1 MLFLSTGLPVG
12 LRIRA
17 RDAGRILDA
26 EESLYGLAE
35 EEDLQ
40 FFNRTEDC
48 AAQCALVFGGGIG
61 QWRDYPLLELLRWT
75 DRAYRA
81 ATQEED
87 K

>member
-1 MLFLSTGLPVG
+1 M
-12 LRIRA
+12 
-17 RDAGRILDA
+17 
-26 EESLYGLAE
+26 YGLAE

-48 AAQCALVFGGGIG
+48 TAQCALVFGGGIG
-61 QWRDYPLLELLRWT
+61 QWRNYPLLELLRWT

-81 ATQEED
+81 ATQEDE